1 MEDYLKK
8 LLKEEK
14 EHREKQNNYECLQT
28 CLSIMN
34 IIESKSENNK
44 FEIISKLFLY
54 SNQSNYVKLSLIYSL
69 IKNKSFIN
77 NEITK
82 GKYYKLLIDSF
93 SKGKDKE
100 FQTEINQIKKLYEK
114 SNSNNFL
121 EIDKYISDFVPKMPY
136 KHNNTLDN
144 ISGGE
149 SSIMKLNFNTDL
161 VGNNDK
167 SKGQTSY
174 EVMISESN
182 EDIHD
187 TISKINIDNDKK
199 ISQMKYLLR
208 KYKPDNQLPLII
220 ISVSVK
226 MNSNQFMNG
235 LNNTFEKYN
244 YRNICTIKDTD
255 KDNIRVY
262 EYRSKNC
269 ISNLF
274 SKISCKNKNKNQF
287 IVYTNLKRDENNFD
301 TGINSFL
308 SDTYERKIT
317 IKTVKGNKESAIK
330 ALIQI
335 LKNYCLNIDKI
346 QLIKQSKCFLKYNL
360 DETFK
365 KIINEQKSKIYNKL
379 CSSISNKDGNEQI
392 LNRRVNQKIIENTLV
407 EKTNNNAVRYYE
419 MYKVFSKN
427 EYELG
432 KTISEFV
439 EKFKNEYKMENIEK
453 INENDID
460 TKSAMMKIVNI
471 LEVSTNILN
480 STFNNNE
487 EISIENDASF
497 FADASENFI
506 LNKIYPIL
514 YNIYDMKYKKD
525 NDIYLQKKK
534 EINSKMSIDEIFA
547 KMEIKQKLRGNDKQ
561 PFKYVID
568 IINKIT
574 FEKSLKRKF
583 ETITQAS
590 LELRNCVLDYT
601 NCKFELE
608 SMDDE
613 LPIII
618 FISTQVKVDNFIAE
632 LNMLD
637 DYIKC
642 SMRDNLVQNKM
653 VTNLLSSLMYLSKSW
668 NSKTGSFD

>member
-136 KHNNTLDN
+136 KYNNTLDS

-149 SSIMKLNFNTDL
+149 SSIMKLNFKTDL
-161 VGNNDK
+161 VDKNDK

-255 KDNIRVY
+255 RDNIRVY

-308 SDTYERKIT
+308 SDIYERKIT

-379 CSSISNKDGNEQI
+379 CSSISNKDGNEKI

-460 TKSAMMKIVNI
+460 AKSAMMKIVNI

-525 NDIYLQKKK
+525 NDVYLQKKK

-547 KMEIKQKLRGNDKQ
+547 KMEIKQNLRGNDKQ

-613 LPIII
+613 LPITIYI
-618 FISTQVKVDNFIAE
+618 TTQINVDNLFAE
-632 LNMLD
+632 LFMID
-637 DYIKC
+637 DYIKF
-642 SMRDNLVQNKM
+642 SLRDTTKQNKM
-653 VTNLLSSLMYLSKSW
+653 VTNLLSSLMYISKDW
-668 NSKTGSFD
+668 KFD

>member
-1 MEDYLKK
+1 MEENLKK

-14 EHREKQNNYECLQT
+14 EYREKQNHYECFQI

-34 IIESKSENNK
+34 IIESKNENNK

-54 SNQSNYVKLSLIYSL
+54 SNQSNYVKLSLINSL

-100 FQTEINQIKKLYEK
+100 YQTEINQIKKLYEK
-114 SNSNNFL
+114 SNSNNFK
-121 EIDKYISDFVPKMPY
+121 EIDKYILDFIPKMPY
-136 KHNNTLDN
+136 KYNDNNAMEN
-144 ISGGE
+144 MIAGE
-149 SSIMKLNFNTDL
+149 SSIVKLNFKPSEL
-161 VGNNDK
+161 VDK
-167 SKGQTSY
+167 NKSQASY

-199 ISQMKYLLR
+199 LNQMKYLLR
-208 KYKPDNQLPLII
+208 KYKPDTQLPMII

-235 LNNTFEKYN
+235 LNSTFEKYN

-255 KDNIRVY
+255 RDNIRVY
-262 EYRSKNC
+262 EYKSKNC
-269 ISNLF
+269 ISNIF

-308 SDTYERKIT
+308 SDTYERKIA
-317 IKTVKGNKESAIK
+317 IKTVKGNKENAIK

-335 LKNYCLNIDKI
+335 LKNYCLSIDKI
-346 QLIKQSKCFLKYNL
+346 QIIKQSKYILKYNL
-360 DETFK
+360 DETLK
-365 KIINEQKSKIYNKL
+365 KIVNEQKSKIYNKL
-379 CSSISNKDGNEQI
+379 CSSISNKDGNDQMSHRR
-392 LNRRVNQKIIENTLV
+392 LNSKIIENTLV

-419 MYKVFSKN
+419 MYKIFSKN

-439 EKFKNEYKMENIEK
+439 EKFKNEYKIENVEK

-487 EISIENDASF
+487 KISEENDASF

-514 YNIYDMKYKKD
+514 YNIYNIKYKKE
-525 NDIYLQKKK
+525 NDAYLQKKK

-547 KMEIKQKLRGNDKQ
+547 KMEIKQRLRGKDKY
-561 PFKYVID
+561 PFQYVID
-568 IINKIT
+568 IINKIS

-613 LPIII
+613 LPITIYI
-618 FISTQVKVDNFIAE
+618 TTQIKVDNIFAE
-632 LNMLD
+632 LFMID
-637 DYIKC
+637 DYIKY
-642 SMRDNLVQNKM
+642 SLRDTSKQNKM
-653 VTNLLSSLMYLSKSW
+653 ITNLLSSLMYISKDW
-668 NSKTGSFD
+668 KFD

>member
-255 KDNIRVY
+255 RDNIRVY

-379 CSSISNKDGNEQI
+379 CSSISNKDGNDQI

-514 YNIYDMKYKKD
+514 YNIYDMKYKKE
-525 NDIYLQKKK
+525 NDVYLQKKK

-613 LPIII
+613 LPITIYI
-618 FISTQVKVDNFIAE
+618 TTQINVDNLFAE
-632 LNMLD
+632 LFMID
-637 DYIKC
+637 DYIKF
-642 SMRDNLVQNKM
+642 SLRDTTKQNKM
-653 VTNLLSSLMYLSKSW
+653 VTNLLSSLMYISKDW
-668 NSKTGSFD
+668 KFD

>member
-317 IKTVKGNKESAIK
+317 IKTLKGNKESAIK

-525 NDIYLQKKK
+525 NDVYLKKKK

-613 LPIII
+613 LPITIYI
-618 FISTQVKVDNFIAE
+618 TTQINVDNLFAE
-632 LNMLD
+632 LFMID
-637 DYIKC
+637 DYIKF
-642 SMRDNLVQNKM
+642 SLRDTTKQNKM
-653 VTNLLSSLMYLSKSW
+653 VTNLLSSLMYISKDW
-668 NSKTGSFD
+668 KFD

>member
-1 MEDYLKK
+1 MEENLKK

-14 EHREKQNNYECLQT
+14 EYREKQNHYECFQI

-34 IIESKSENNK
+34 IIESKNENNK

-54 SNQSNYVKLSLIYSL
+54 SNQSNYVKLSLINSL

-100 FQTEINQIKKLYEK
+100 YQTEINQIKKLYEK
-114 SNSNNFL
+114 SKSNNFQ
-121 EIDKYISDFVPKMPY
+121 EIDKYILDFVPKMPY
-136 KHNNTLDN
+136 KYNDNNAMEN
-144 ISGGE
+144 MIAGE
-149 SSIMKLNFNTDL
+149 SSIVKLNFKPSEL
-161 VGNNDK
+161 VDNNDK
-167 SKGQTSY
+167 NKSQTSY

-199 ISQMKYLLR
+199 LNQMKYLLR
-208 KYKPDNQLPLII
+208 KYKPDTQLPMII

-235 LNNTFEKYN
+235 LNSTFEKYN

-255 KDNIRVY
+255 RDNIRVY
-262 EYRSKNC
+262 EYKSKNC
-269 ISNLF
+269 ISNIF

-308 SDTYERKIT
+308 SDTYERKIA

-335 LKNYCLNIDKI
+335 LKNYCLSIDKI
-346 QLIKQSKCFLKYNL
+346 QIIKQSKYILKYNL
-360 DETFK
+360 DETLK
-365 KIINEQKSKIYNKL
+365 KIVNEQKSKIYNKL
-379 CSSISNKDGNEQI
+379 CSSISNKDGNDQMSHRR
-392 LNRRVNQKIIENTLV
+392 LNSKIIENTLV

-419 MYKVFSKN
+419 MYKIFSKN

-439 EKFKNEYKMENIEK
+439 EKFKNEYKIENVEK

-487 EISIENDASF
+487 EISEENDASF

-514 YNIYDMKYKKD
+514 YNIYNIKYKKE
-525 NDIYLQKKK
+525 NDAYLKKKK

-547 KMEIKQKLRGNDKQ
+547 KMEIKQRLRGKDKY
-561 PFKYVID
+561 PFQYVID
-568 IINKIT
+568 IINKIS

-613 LPIII
+613 LPITIYI
-618 FISTQVKVDNFIAE
+618 TTQIKVDNIFAE
-632 LNMLD
+632 LFMID
-637 DYIKC
+637 DYIKY
-642 SMRDNLVQNKM
+642 SLRDTSKQNKM
-653 VTNLLSSLMYLSKSW
+653 ITNLLSSLMYISKDW
-668 NSKTGSFD
+668 KFD

>member
-255 KDNIRVY
+255 RDNIRVY

-379 CSSISNKDGNEQI
+379 CSSISNKDGNDQI

-613 LPIII
+613 LPITIYI
-618 FISTQVKVDNFIAE
+618 TTQINVDNLFAE
-632 LNMLD
+632 LFMID
-637 DYIKC
+637 DYIKF
-642 SMRDNLVQNKM
+642 SLRDTTKQNKM
-653 VTNLLSSLMYLSKSW
+653 VTNLLSSLMYISKDW
-668 NSKTGSFD
+668 KFD

>member
-1 MEDYLKK
+1 MEANLKK

-14 EHREKQNNYECLQT
+14 EYREKKNNYECFQT
-28 CLSIMN
+28 CLNIMN
-34 IIESKSENNK
+34 IIETKSENNK
-44 FEIISKLFLY
+44 YEIISKLFLY
-54 SNQSNYVKLSLIYSL
+54 SNQSNYVKISLINSL

-77 NEITK
+77 NETSK
-82 GKYYKLLIDSF
+82 GKYYKLLINSF

-100 FQTEINQIKKLYEK
+100 FQTEINQIKQLYEK
-114 SNSNNFL
+114 SNKNNFL
-121 EIDKYISDFVPKMPY
+121 EIDQYISDFVPKMPN
-136 KHNNTLDN
+136 KFNNSMDSL
-144 ISGGE
+144 SGGE
-149 SSIMKLNFNTDL
+149 SGIMKLNFKSSDL
-161 VGNNDK
+161 IDNNGK
-167 SKGQTSY
+167 NKGQASY
-174 EVMISESN
+174 ELMISESN

-187 TISKINIDNDKK
+187 TITKMNIDIDKK
-199 ISQMKYLLR
+199 INQMKYLLR

-226 MNSNQFMNG
+226 MNSNQFMIG
-235 LNNTFEKYN
+235 LNNSFEKYN

-255 KDNIRVY
+255 RDNIRVY
-262 EYRSKNC
+262 EYKSKNC

-274 SKISCKNKNKNQF
+274 SKINCKNKNKNQF
-287 IVYTNLKRDENNFD
+287 IVYTNLKRDENNFN

-317 IKTVKGNKESAIK
+317 IKTVKGNKENVVKS
-330 ALIQI
+330 LIQI

-360 DETFK
+360 DETLK

-379 CSSISNKDGNEQI
+379 CSSISNKDGNDQI
-392 LNRRVNQKIIENTLV
+392 LHRRANSKIIENTLV

-419 MYKVFSKN
+419 IYKVFSKN

-460 TKSAMMKIVNI
+460 TKGAMMKIINI

-487 EISIENDASF
+487 ENSIENDASF

-514 YNIYDMKYKKD
+514 YNIYNLKYKKE
-525 NDIYLQKKK
+525 NDRYLQKKK
-534 EINSKMSIDEIFA
+534 EINSKMSIDEIFS
-547 KMEIKQKLRGNDKQ
+547 KMEIKQNLRGNDKQ

-568 IINKIT
+568 IINKIS

-613 LPIII
+613 LPITIYI
-618 FISTQVKVDNFIAE
+618 TTQANVDNLFAE
-632 LNMLD
+632 LFMID
-637 DYIKC
+637 DYIKF
-642 SMRDNLVQNKM
+642 SLRDTTKQNKM
-653 VTNLLSSLMYLSKSW
+653 VTNLLSSLMYISKDW
-668 NSKTGSFD
+668 KFD

>member
-161 VGNNDK
+161 VGNNVK

-379 CSSISNKDGNEQI
+379 CSSISNKDGNDQI

-525 NDIYLQKKK
+525 NDVYLQKKK
-534 EINSKMSIDEIFA
+534 EINSKMSVDEIFA

-613 LPIII
+613 LPITIYI
-618 FISTQVKVDNFIAE
+618 TTQINVDNLFAE
-632 LNMLD
+632 LFMID
-637 DYIKC
+637 DYIKF
-642 SMRDNLVQNKM
+642 SLRDTTKQNKM
-653 VTNLLSSLMYLSKSW
+653 VTNLLSSLMYISKDW
-668 NSKTGSFD
+668 KFD

>member
-525 NDIYLQKKK
+525 NDVYLQKKK
-534 EINSKMSIDEIFA
+534 EINSKMSVDEIFA

-613 LPIII
+613 LPITIYI
-618 FISTQVKVDNFIAE
+618 TTQINVDNLFAE
-632 LNMLD
+632 LFMID
-637 DYIKC
+637 DYIKF
-642 SMRDNLVQNKM
+642 SLRDTTKQNKM
-653 VTNLLSSLMYLSKSW
+653 VTNLLSSLMYISKDW
-668 NSKTGSFD
+668 KFD

>member
-1 MEDYLKK
+1 MEENLKK
-8 LLKEEK
+8 LLNEEK
-14 EHREKQNNYECLQT
+14 EYREKQNHYECFQI
-28 CLSIMN
+28 CLNIMN
-34 IIESKSENNK
+34 IIESKNENNK

-54 SNQSNYVKLSLIYSL
+54 SNQSNYVKLSLINSL
-69 IKNKSFIN
+69 INNKSFIN
-77 NEITK
+77 NEIIK
-82 GKYYKLLIDSF
+82 GKYYKLLINSF

-114 SNSNNFL
+114 SNTNNFIEL
-121 EIDKYISDFVPKMPY
+121 DKYISDFVPKMSY
-136 KHNNTLDN
+136 KYNSTMD
-144 ISGGE
+144 SMYGGE
-149 SSIMKLNFNTDL
+149 SGIMKLNFKPSQLID
-161 VGNNDK
+161 NNDK
-167 SKGQTSY
+167 NKGQASY

-187 TISKINIDNDKK
+187 TISKMNIDNDKK
-199 ISQMKYLLR
+199 INQMKYLLR

-226 MNSNQFMNG
+226 MNSNQFLNG
-235 LNNTFEKYN
+235 LNNAFEKYN

-255 KDNIRVY
+255 RDNIRVY
-262 EYRSKNC
+262 EYKSKNC

-274 SKISCKNKNKNQF
+274 SKINCKNKNKNQF
-287 IVYTNLKRDENNFD
+287 IVYTNLKRDENNFN

-317 IKTVKGNKESAIK
+317 IKTVNGNKETASNS
-330 ALIQI
+330 LIQI

-360 DETFK
+360 DETLK
-365 KIINEQKSKIYNKL
+365 KIINEQKSKKYNKL
-379 CSSISNKDGNEQI
+379 CSSISNKDGNDPN
-392 LNRRVNQKIIENTLV
+392 LHKRMNSKIIENTLI
-407 EKTNNNAVRYYE
+407 EKTNNNAMRYYE
-419 MYKVFSKN
+419 IYKVFSKN

-439 EKFKNEYKMENIEK
+439 EKFKNEYKIENVEK

-460 TKSAMMKIVNI
+460 TKSAMMKIINI

-487 EISIENDASF
+487 ENSIENDASF

-514 YNIYDMKYKKD
+514 YNLYDRKYKKE
-525 NDIYLQKKK
+525 NDVYLQKKK
-534 EINSKMSIDEIFA
+534 EINSKMSIDEIFS
-547 KMEIKQKLRGNDKQ
+547 KMEIKQKFRGKDKQ

-568 IINKIT
+568 IINKIS

-613 LPIII
+613 IPITVYIA
-618 FISTQVKVDNFIAE
+618 TQINVDNLFAE
-632 LNMLD
+632 LFMID
-637 DYIKC
+637 DYIKF
-642 SMRDNLVQNKM
+642 SLRDTTKQNKM
-653 VTNLLSSLMYLSKSW
+653 VTNLLSSLMYISKNW
-668 NSKTGSFD
+668 KFD

>member
-1 MEDYLKK
+1 MEENLKK

-14 EHREKQNNYECLQT
+14 EYREKQNHYECFQI

-34 IIESKSENNK
+34 IIESKNENNK

-54 SNQSNYVKLSLIYSL
+54 SNQSNYVKLSLINSL

-100 FQTEINQIKKLYEK
+100 YQTEINQIKKLYEK
-114 SNSNNFL
+114 SKSNNFQ
-121 EIDKYISDFVPKMPY
+121 EIDKYILDFVPKMPY
-136 KHNNTLDN
+136 KYNDNNAMEN
-144 ISGGE
+144 MIAGE
-149 SSIMKLNFNTDL
+149 SSIVKLNFKPSEL
-161 VGNNDK
+161 VDNNDK
-167 SKGQTSY
+167 NKSQTSY

-199 ISQMKYLLR
+199 LNQMKYLLR
-208 KYKPDNQLPLII
+208 KYKPDTQLPMII

-255 KDNIRVY
+255 RDNIRVY
-262 EYRSKNC
+262 EYKSKNC
-269 ISNLF
+269 ISNIF

-308 SDTYERKIT
+308 SDTYERKIA

-335 LKNYCLNIDKI
+335 LKNYCLSIDKI
-346 QLIKQSKCFLKYNL
+346 QIIKQSKYILKYNL
-360 DETFK
+360 DETLK
-365 KIINEQKSKIYNKL
+365 KIVNEQKSKIYNKL
-379 CSSISNKDGNEQI
+379 CSSISNKDGNDQMSHRR
-392 LNRRVNQKIIENTLV
+392 LNSKIIENTLV

-419 MYKVFSKN
+419 MYKIFSKN

-439 EKFKNEYKMENIEK
+439 EKFKNEYKIENVEK

-487 EISIENDASF
+487 EISEENDASF

-514 YNIYDMKYKKD
+514 YNIYNIKYKKE
-525 NDIYLQKKK
+525 NDAYLKKKK

-547 KMEIKQKLRGNDKQ
+547 KMEIKQRLRGKDKY
-561 PFKYVID
+561 PFQYVID
-568 IINKIT
+568 IINKIS

-613 LPIII
+613 LPITIYI
-618 FISTQVKVDNFIAE
+618 TTQIKVDNIFAE
-632 LNMLD
+632 LFMID
-637 DYIKC
+637 DYIKY
-642 SMRDNLVQNKM
+642 SLRDTSKQNKM
-653 VTNLLSSLMYLSKSW
+653 ITNLLSSLMYISKDW
-668 NSKTGSFD
+668 KFD